1 LFGTLFDLT
10 NSKRRGRVIPSAREV
25 EEKEKEM
32 YRVYLLTAL
41 GNEVVYYEGDDDF
54 LADKAVEDFRSKGFE
69 ARIVET
75 I

>member
-1 LFGTLFDLT
+1 
-10 NSKRRGRVIPSAREV
+10 
-25 EEKEKEM
+25 M